1 MARRMHAADETRM
14 PRRVEPEH
22 LDGLAASDPRARRS
36 RADLRRLHRV
46 LATVS
51 ILQRGLD
58 RGTARFRPRSLL
70 EIGAGDGSL
79 LLRLA
84 QRQAQRWPA
93 VHVTLLDQVAI
104 VAPETL
110 DGLRRVG
117 WTPRIVTADVR
128 DWLAK
133 PVDNQFDVVLANLF
147 VHHFGPAELARLLAG
162 VAARTRVFLCCEPR
176 RTRLSLAGS
185 HLVGLLGAG
194 PVTRQDA
201 VASVHAGFRNREM
214 SEHWPDPQDWILD
227 DYPAGLFSHAFLAIR
242 REA

>member
-1 MARRMHAADETRM
+1 MLALDL
-14 PRRVEPEH
+14 PRRVTPEC
-22 LDGLAASDPRARRS
+22 LDDLAADDPRARRS

-46 LATVS
+46 LATAS
-51 ILQRGLD
+51 TLQRGLD
-58 RGTARFRPRSLL
+58 RATARFRPRRLL

-79 LLRLA
+79 MLRLA
-84 QRQAQRWPA
+84 QRHCTRWPA
-93 VHVTLLDQVAI
+93 VQVTLLDRLALVGPQ
-104 VAPETL
+104 TL
-110 DGLRRVG
+110 EGLRSLG
-117 WTPRIVTADVR
+117 WTPRVVTTDVF
-128 DWLAK
+128 DWLER
-133 PVDNQFDVVLANLF
+133 PVETRFDVVLANLF

-185 HLVGLLGAG
+185 HLIGLIGAG

-201 VASVHAGFRNREM
+201 VASVHAGFRNREL

-227 DYPAGLFSHAFLAIR
+227 DYPAGLFSHAFLAMR